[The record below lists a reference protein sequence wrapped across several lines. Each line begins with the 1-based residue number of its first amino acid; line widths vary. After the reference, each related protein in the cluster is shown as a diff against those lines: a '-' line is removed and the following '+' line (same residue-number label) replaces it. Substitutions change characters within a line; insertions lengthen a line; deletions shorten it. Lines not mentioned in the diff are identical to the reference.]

1 MKDSLA
7 ISMPREVVK
16 TLGIKEGDD
25 IDFIQYKDSYYIIA
39 KRSDIANLI
48 TGQKIKQQISQ
59 PLQKVPE
66 LSEAEIA
73 VLKKLDT
80 LRYSMRTTENVSKL
94 LEKEE
99 RITFKQLE
107 KKGVVTPFKDDQ
119 GKTHYSIQKMFYD
132 KYLMRKKP
140 QQAQEE
146 QAPQK
151 YKVSFDKSKVPA
163 NANAGAAAPG
173 AIEKYVDELQK
184 SGYVVVPTEPEAAAI
199 SASLEESIRR
209 GLVIGT
215 RAFNKKFYIVMR
227 SFITSNTPVIT
238 SQIMDKSASVPTIA
252 KACKLDE
259 DAVRAVLYILA
270 ESGEVTEVRK
280 DIFRI
285 A

>member
-107 KKGVVTPFKDDQ
+107 KKGVV
-119 GKTHYSIQKMFYD
+119 
-132 KYLMRKKP
+132 
-140 QQAQEE
+140 
-146 QAPQK
+146 
-151 YKVSFDKSKVPA
+151 
-163 NANAGAAAPG
+163 
-173 AIEKYVDELQK
+173 
-184 SGYVVVPTEPEAAAI
+184 
-199 SASLEESIRR
+199 
-209 GLVIGT
+209 
-215 RAFNKKFYIVMR
+215 
-227 SFITSNTPVIT
+227 
-238 SQIMDKSASVPTIA
+238 
-252 KACKLDE
+252 
-259 DAVRAVLYILA
+259 
-270 ESGEVTEVRK
+270 
-280 DIFRI
+280 
-285 A
+285 